1 MKTDDLKSAAE
12 RAKTDINDEIDEF
25 IEKLNKASDDPNNF
39 ITMTQLEEEWRR
51 LSLKTHKIYSDLVSG
66 SISALDTK
74 EINRSKKDNSSRKES
89 D

>member
-1 MKTDDLKSAAE
+1 MKTEDLKSAAE

-25 IEKLNKASDDPNNF
+25 IEKLNKASDDPDNF

-51 LSLKTHKIYSDLVSG
+51 LSLKTHKIYSDLVSD

-74 EINRSKKDNSSRKES
+74 EVNRLKKDNSSRKES